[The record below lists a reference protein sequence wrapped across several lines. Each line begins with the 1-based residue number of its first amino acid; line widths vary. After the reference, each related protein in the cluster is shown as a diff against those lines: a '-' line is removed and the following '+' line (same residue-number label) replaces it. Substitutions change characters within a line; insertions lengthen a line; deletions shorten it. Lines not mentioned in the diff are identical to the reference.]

1 MVKAFWRHKR
11 RYGTRRLVS
20 EMFDE
25 GYIVGRKKV
34 SQILKK
40 NGLKAI
46 QLKSFVPKT
55 TQSNPH
61 LKRSPNVLLDR
72 DVPTTCNEIW
82 VGDITFLTLQVVQ
95 WAFLA
100 TWLDIFSH
108 HIVGWQLRENM
119 ENQQS
124 SSKGFQYL

>member
-34 SQILKK
+34 SQILKN

-82 VGDITFLTLQVVQ
+82 VGL
-95 WAFLA
+95 
-100 TWLDIFSH
+100 S
-108 HIVGWQLRENM
+108 
-119 ENQQS
+119 
-124 SSKGFQYL
+124 